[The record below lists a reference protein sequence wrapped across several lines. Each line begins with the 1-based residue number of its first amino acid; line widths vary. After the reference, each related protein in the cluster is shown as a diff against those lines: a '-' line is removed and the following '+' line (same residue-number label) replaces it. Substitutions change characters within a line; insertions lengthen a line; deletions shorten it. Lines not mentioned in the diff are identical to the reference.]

1 MLFNLHQMHYIS
13 RRSSVIFPNI
23 SVLFQEVQRKNE
35 KIEVLIE
42 KFRNMIQ
49 DLNLIVQLETSQ

>member
-1 MLFNLHQMHYIS
+1 M
-13 RRSSVIFPNI
+13 IFPNI